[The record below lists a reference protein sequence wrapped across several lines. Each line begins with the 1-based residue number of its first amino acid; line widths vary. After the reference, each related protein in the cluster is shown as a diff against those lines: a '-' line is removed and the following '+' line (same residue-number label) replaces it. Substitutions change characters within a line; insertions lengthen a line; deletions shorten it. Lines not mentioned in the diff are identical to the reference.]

1 MAKAYNFMTKA
12 EYSIYAYGILI
23 KPFAGTVET
32 TWKVPT
38 KYQAMAVEFISSHF
52 NNAIHPSVKYEYKE
66 TLNGIIMV
74 VTFTR
79 SIDYKDLF
87 VDLDGSNLNKYNQ
100 VMTMRDEAINDACYR
115 LVNSKESFQD
125 MIRGKFYTNRFVIN
139 APSIP

>member
-12 EYSIYAYGILI
+12 EYSIYSFGILI

-32 TWKVPT
+32 TWKVPV
-38 KYQAMAVEFISSHF
+38 KYQDMAVAFIDSHF
-52 NNAIHPSVKYEYKE
+52 NNAIHPSVKYEFKE
-66 TLNGIIMV
+66 TLNGTIMV

-79 SIDYKDLF
+79 SIDFSQVF
-87 VDLDGSNLNKYNQ
+87 VDLEGASLDKYNQ

-115 LVNSKESFQD
+115 LVQSKESFQD
-125 MIRGKFYTNRFVIN
+125 MIRGNFYTKRFIAN